1 MGTSTGTA
9 GTVFNWLYNLSASTG
24 LIAWVVSVFF
34 PSDLIT
40 ILPQLTKSFAIDFV
54 RSSSG
59 HTSDSTTD
67 SRGRASTDEISPS
80 SRPCSPTCLGTG
92 SSSSSSSSSSAG
104 TPSSSRATGILR
116 TFSRISQYRW
126 LMFKCRVRWL
136 IMRSVR
142 FVVAYSLSV
151 IIFPIV
157 YFGWKITKRTRWIRL
172 NEVRLSIQ
180 PDFFWRNLRLI
191 GAFTFCRWTL

>member
-1 MGTSTGTA
+1 
-9 GTVFNWLYNLSASTG
+9 
-24 LIAWVVSVFF
+24 
-34 PSDLIT
+34 
-40 ILPQLTKSFAIDFV
+40 
-54 RSSSG
+54 
-59 HTSDSTTD
+59 
-67 SRGRASTDEISPS
+67 
-80 SRPCSPTCLGTG
+80 
-92 SSSSSSSSSSAG
+92 
-104 TPSSSRATGILR
+104 
-116 TFSRISQYRW
+116 
-126 LMFKCRVRWL
+126 
-136 IMRSVR
+136 MRSVR